1 MGDSVNLRDASELTL
16 RAWNAYEIDR
26 DAPPV
31 IDFDCHP
38 ESDEVQPAA
47 GRLAVHR
54 DLTALK
60 MRANSEG
67 SESLVARLAAHLT
80 YLEALMGARMP
91 LEDYVRTTQGCSA
104 AGWPKDYVTAVGEVA
119 RRHIEDLGA
128 TWDTTTSKA
137 LTEIEEPL
145 DSKDAPDAIRTAAVE
160 LEQDVRAVV
169 NSRAP
174 YNLNIEIVDLDA
186 YWAYWLDGS
195 GSQVRM
201 RINAKRANFTK
212 VQATQF
218 ALHEILGHG
227 LQCASYSYQC
237 ANDDVQWLR
246 MTSVHA
252 QHQVL
257 LEGLAQALPLFVTP
271 DDERLV
277 ARVRLAHYL
286 ELVRAELHLLVNS
299 GTAIADCVKHA
310 RDRVPFWPDEAI
322 ADMLAD
328 RSVNP
333 LLRSYL
339 WAYPA
344 GIDWFV
350 ALADKADKE
359 TVSEVLRSSYR
370 EPLTP
375 GDLARAWQAGPLI
388 GG

>member
-1 MGDSVNLRDASELTL
+1 
-16 RAWNAYEIDR
+16 
-26 DAPPV
+26 
-31 IDFDCHP
+31 
-38 ESDEVQPAA
+38 
-47 GRLAVHR
+47 
-54 DLTALK
+54 
-60 MRANSEG
+60 
-67 SESLVARLAAHLT
+67 
-80 YLEALMGARMP
+80 
-91 LEDYVRTTQGCSA
+91 
-104 AGWPKDYVTAVGEVA
+104 
-119 RRHIEDLGA
+119 
-128 TWDTTTSKA
+128 
-137 LTEIEEPL
+137 
-145 DSKDAPDAIRTAAVE
+145 
-160 LEQDVRAVV
+160 
-169 NSRAP
+169 
-174 YNLNIEIVDLDA
+174 
-186 YWAYWLDGS
+186 
-195 GSQVRM
+195 
-201 RINAKRANFTK
+201 
-212 VQATQF
+212 
-218 ALHEILGHG
+218 
-227 LQCASYSYQC
+227 
-237 ANDDVQWLR
+237 
-246 MTSVHA
+246 
-252 QHQVL
+252 